1 MLVLQRTSVR
11 HSEIYAMKHL
21 VKLYAG
27 PQCHLQLKEEG
38 RFVANLAE
46 VKAA

>member
-1 MLVLQRTSVR
+1 MLVLQRTCVR
-11 HSEIYAMKHL
+11 YSEIYAMKHL
-21 VKLYAG
+21 VAVYAG

-38 RFVANLAE
+38 RFVGNVVE